1 MGSNPALDST
11 ASLVEAWQREF
22 GIPSTCAEALLDS
35 YVKVGSSVRMAVMA
49 TPKAQQHALFIAA
62 QLGPGHD
69 RCHSAGGHGDRR
81 GRHKGCPGHQGAGQA
96 ENCLGCLGRQE
107 AVALPEAASRLSAQV
122 GPPSPIKPA
131 KQKIE
136 MPTGE
141 HTLRGGMY
149 FPRQEGDARCDVC
162 KTFRP
167 SMALEH
173 NHGGYQ
179 CIEAQV
185 DP

>member
-1 MGSNPALDST
+1 MTSRGVSCST
-11 ASLVEAWQREF
+11 AAVKETAEKTAATAQEAMA
-22 GIPSTCAEALLDS
+22 TAEA
-35 YVKVGSSVRMAVMA
+35 A
-49 TPKAQQHALFIAA
+49 TKAA
-62 QLGPGHD
+62 QATKAPAKPKTALAALAAKKPSPYQKPPAGFQPKLG
-69 RCHSAGGHGDRR
+69 
-81 GRHKGCPGHQGAGQA
+81 
-96 ENCLGCLGRQE
+96 
-107 AVALPEAASRLSAQV
+107 
-122 GPPSPIKPA
+122 PSPIKPA